1 MGARYLHDLADVC
14 RSTGYLVIL
23 VDGWEHRAR
32 GSGGYNDGKPD
43 HVMLHHTGSPPSSDG
58 WPDANYCTFGDEDAP
73 LCNLYLSRAAEIYIC
88 AAGATNTNGTGDCP
102 HLSPDTMNSSA
113 IGIEANG
120 GYGHP
125 WPDVQQ
131 DAYLKLVSTLCS
143 AYGIAHDH
151 VESHAEWAPSRKV
164 DPAGESRWAKGSATW
179 NEDAFRGDLGHTDAG
194 EGFLMAL
201 TDAQQQEMYDRV
213 MGSLPG
219 TYSTEQRGPG
229 GSGDGVRRFVMD
241 DQDGNY
247 VVTQNQYV
255 AALLEQMMAMLDA
268 MNAKL
273 GP

>member
-1 MGARYLHDLADVC
+1 MGSRYLHDLADVM
-14 RSTGYLVIL
+14 RSTGYRVIL

-73 LCNLYLSRAAEIYIC
+73 LCNLYLSRTAEIYIC

-125 WPDVQQ
+125 WPDIQQ
-131 DAYLKLVSTLCS
+131 DAYLTLVTALCD
-143 AYGIAHDH
+143 AYNIPHDH
-151 VESHAEWAPSRKV
+151 VESHAEYAPSRKV
-164 DPAGESRWAKGSATW
+164 DPAGESRWAHGSATW
-179 NEDAFRGDLGHTDAG
+179 DEHAFRADLDDTDSG
-194 EGFLMAL
+194 GFLMAL
-201 TDAQQQEMYDRV
+201 SDQQQQELYDRI
-213 MGSLPG
+213 MGTTPG
-219 TYSTEQRGPG
+219 PYADEQRGLG
-229 GSGDGVRRFVMD
+229 GSGDGHRRFALD

-247 VVTQNQYV
+247 IVS
-255 AALLEQMMAMLDA
+255 MLQTIA
-268 MNAKL
+268 AKL
-273 GP
+273 GL